1 MSVNYTCLA
10 PICVYIAAMLNNMQA
25 FSKATVLW
33 HEGTPKNIKKIH
45 RIQFDMLRML
55 KKENLTCQGIEPFK
69 VNTQASVRGKESSF
83 DEI

>member
-1 MSVNYTCLA
+1 M
-10 PICVYIAAMLNNMQA
+10 YIAAILNNMQA

-33 HEGTPKNIKKIH
+33 HEGTPENVKKIH
-45 RIQFDMLRML
+45 RIQFDMLRMS
-55 KKENLTCQGIEPFK
+55 ENENFTCQGVEPFK